1 MKNVKT
7 VDTIITI
14 VKMKNVFFRISTPIG
29 GNLLLFL
36 LLLLLLLLLSYM
48 GDDCRLLVGNMTK
61 SIYFRLSI

>member
-36 LLLLLLLLLSYM
+36 LLLLLLLSYM